1 MMDFIYLLVAALQTD
16 VPVPAS
22 AAGQV
27 WTQLLSATGTSAII
41 AAIIAWRINT
51 TKIATEAKL
60 AAQRLHA
67 ETEERMREF
76 VLQLNNGKMTD
87 IKVLIAKM
95 DERMEQQSRQME
107 RQTTHIEKLLDIM
120 QKHVQWDGTDRRQRE
135 N

>member
-1 MMDFIYLLVAALQTD
+1 MDFIYLLVAALQTD